1 LAAARLVLIF
11 GICFLLEQK
20 NKSFGKI
27 LMYLRTAHL
36 AAGSIKSHISKTDGV
51 NEKPAF
57 TPA

>member
-1 LAAARLVLIF
+1 LIF